1 MSYKNI
7 FGPVHSR
14 RLGISLGVDVIP
26 YKYCPLNCVYC
37 EVLRTN
43 HLTIH
48 RQEFFPPEEIL
59 SKVRE
64 VLATNPELDYVTF
77 SGAGEPTLYSKLG
90 EVILRIKEEFPQYK
104 LAILTNGVLLNHPS
118 VCKEIL
124 PLDLILP
131 SLDTCNP
138 ETFKKI
144 NRPHP
149 SIKVSDLISGL
160 IALRKEYSGPIW
172 LEIFIIAGLNDSE
185 EELESL
191 SKAINRIQPDKVQLN
206 SLDRPGAEFWVKPA
220 GTRVLREV
228 QRFLSERVDV
238 PVEIIARIPSD
249 KDELMIPPEIEG
261 IIAKIINDHP
271 STVEEI
277 AKASELHINE
287 VSHYLRQ
294 LHLEHKINIKP
305 SEKGPLFVWKK
316 S

>member
-104 LAILTNGVLLNHPS
+104 LAILTNGALLNHPS
-118 VCKEIL
+118 VRKEIL

>member
-118 VCKEIL
+118 VRKEIL

>member
-118 VCKEIL
+118 VRKEIL

-228 QRFLSERVDV
+228 QRFLSEIVDV

>member
-90 EVILRIKEEFPQYK
+90 EVILSIKEEFPQYK

-118 VCKEIL
+118 VRKEIL

>member
-1 MSYKNI
+1 MPYKHI

-37 EVLRTN
+37 EVQRTN
-43 HLTIH
+43 HLTLR

-59 SKVRE
+59 SEVRE
-64 VLATNPELDYVTF
+64 ILSTNPELDYVTF
-77 SGAGEPTLYSKLG
+77 SGAGEPTLYSRIG

-104 LAILTNGVLLNHPS
+104 LALLTNGVLLKHPT
-118 VCKEIL
+118 VRKEIL

-131 SLDTCNP
+131 SLDACHQD
-138 ETFKKI
+138 TFEKI

-160 IALRKEYSGPIW
+160 IDLRKEYFGPIW
-172 LEIFIIAGLNDSE
+172 LEVFIIAGLNDSE
-185 EELESL
+185 EELECL
-191 SKAINRIQPDKVQLN
+191 SKALNRIQPDKVQLN

-220 GTRVLREV
+220 GSRVLREV
-228 QRFLSERVDV
+228 QRYLSERVNL

-249 KDELMIPPEIEG
+249 KDELMVPPEIEKKF
-261 IIAKIINDHP
+261 AALLNDHLL
-271 STVEEI
+271 TTEEI
-277 AKASELHINE
+277 AKASGLHINE
-287 VSHYLRQ
+287 VCHYLRQ
-294 LHLEHKINIKP
+294 LHLEHKISIKQG
-305 SEKGPLFVWKK
+305 EKGPLFVWKK

>member
-1 MSYKNI
+1 MPYKHI

-37 EVLRTN
+37 EVQRTN
-43 HLTIH
+43 HLTLR

-59 SKVRE
+59 SEVRE
-64 VLATNPELDYVTF
+64 ILSTNPELDYVTF
-77 SGAGEPTLYSKLG
+77 SGAGEPTLYSRIG

-104 LAILTNGVLLNHPS
+104 LALLTNGVLLKHPT
-118 VCKEIL
+118 VRKEIL

-131 SLDTCNP
+131 SLDACHQD
-138 ETFKKI
+138 TFEKI

-160 IALRKEYSGPIW
+160 IDLRKEYSGPIW
-172 LEIFIIAGLNDSE
+172 LEVFIIAGLNDSE
-185 EELESL
+185 EELECL
-191 SKAINRIQPDKVQLN
+191 SQALNRIRPDKVQLN

-220 GTRVLREV
+220 GSRVLREV
-228 QRFLSERVDV
+228 QRFLSERVNM

-249 KDELMIPPEIEG
+249 KDELMVPPEIEKKF
-261 IIAKIINDHP
+261 ASLLNDHP
-271 STVEEI
+271 LTTEEI
-277 AKASELHINE
+277 AKASGLHINE
-287 VSHYLRQ
+287 VCHYLRQ
-294 LHLEHKINIKP
+294 LHLEHKISIKQG
-305 SEKGPLFVWKK
+305 EKGPLFVWKK

>member
-90 EVILRIKEEFPQYK
+90 EVILSIKKEFPQYK
-104 LAILTNGVLLNHPS
+104 LAILTNGALLNHPS
-118 VCKEIL
+118 VRKEIL

-228 QRFLSERVDV
+228 QRFLSEIVDV

>member
-1 MSYKNI
+1 M
-7 FGPVHSR
+7 R
-14 RLGISLGVDVIP
+14 
-26 YKYCPLNCVYC
+26 
-37 EVLRTN
+37 
-43 HLTIH
+43 
-48 RQEFFPPEEIL
+48 
-59 SKVRE
+59 
-64 VLATNPELDYVTF
+64 
-77 SGAGEPTLYSKLG
+77 
-90 EVILRIKEEFPQYK
+90 
-104 LAILTNGVLLNHPS
+104 
-118 VCKEIL
+118 KEIL

>member
-90 EVILRIKEEFPQYK
+90 EVILSIKKEFPQYK
-104 LAILTNGVLLNHPS
+104 LAILTNGALLNHPS
-118 VCKEIL
+118 VRKEIL